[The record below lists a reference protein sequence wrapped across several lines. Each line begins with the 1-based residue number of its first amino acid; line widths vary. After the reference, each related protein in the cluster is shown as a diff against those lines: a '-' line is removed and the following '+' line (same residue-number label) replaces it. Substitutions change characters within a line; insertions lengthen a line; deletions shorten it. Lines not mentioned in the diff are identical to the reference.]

1 MSRTRTAAAAVAVL
15 ALLTACSGSGSSES
29 PSTTAP
35 ASSAGSSGAG
45 SGSPTSAPDASSS
58 PSGSGAAG
66 SLVALQLCGT
76 TLGYAAGAIAGVPAD
91 QLAKLKEGV
100 ASAQSKAGAGDAELV
115 AASQAVVDAVAAGD
129 QEAITSTGQ
138 TMGDLCGAG
147 G

>member
-1 MSRTRTAAAAVAVL
+1 MSRTRAAAAAVALL
-15 ALLTACSGSGSSES
+15 ALLAACGGSGG
-29 PSTTAP
+29 STTPTSAPP
-35 ASSAGSSGAG
+35 ASSA
-45 SGSPTSAPDASSS
+45 SSS
-58 PSGSGAAG
+58 TGGTITPTPDGTASPSDPGAAG

-91 QLAKLKEGV
+91 QLAKLQEGV
-100 ASAQSKAGAGDAELV
+100 TSAQGKAGAGEAELV
-115 AASQAVVDAVAAGD
+115 AASKAVVDAVASGN